1 MGAAMSPEQFIKAN
15 LLKELEKMKLP
26 FADQLSL
33 AEEGLRYWK
42 ESAHFKKSAW
52 ADTLAYVK
60 KRMKK

>member
-1 MGAAMSPEQFIKAN
+1 MTPEQFIHRN
-15 LLKELEKMKLP
+15 LIKELDRMKVP
-26 FADQLSL
+26 FADQASL
-33 AEEGLRYWK
+33 ADEGLRYWK